1 MLFIGIS
8 FLLLLPSSASPHH
21 KWTHH
26 ISLHDNLQLSWTPF
40 HNDIHFELVGRTHGW
55 IALGFSMNGAMRGSD
70 IALGWIGSDGDVRFS
85 DRWAE
90 GNSAPI
96 MDMSQDY
103 VLMSGSENDTHTVIR
118 FSRPWDTCDS
128 VEDIQL
134 GVDTVRLI
142 WALGQ
147 EDPLGDSS
155 GVPSYHT
162 PSFRGVRSVYLK
174 ELPYKK
180 IHPTQENDVLSWDL
194 VGRNL
199 LLPNDHTHYWCQI
212 FKAPKMNRKHHM
224 IGFEPVLQKGNE
236 KYLHHMVLYEC
247 HVHDGSTEKWFEAHV
262 GKEGAAC
269 YSPNMP
275 PEWSFCLA
283 TNSWAWAVG
292 SEGET
297 LPDHV
302 GMPLGEEFGGATYF
316 MLEIHYDNPSRDPI
330 EDSSGIRIFY
340 TPNLREHDTAMLLIG
355 TEVNFL
361 HLIPPHQEGFTSL
374 GRCVSDCTKNG
385 LPSEGITLING
396 VLHSHLA
403 SRKMKIRHLRN
414 GKELPVILKDDHY
427 DFNYQVARIPPKETQ
442 VLPGDELLL
451 ECQYETRNRSKPTFG
466 GLSTREEMCIAFI
479 LYYPRAPLADCRSL
493 PTLDTVMSALQ
504 IKSIYGTAFEKLVA
518 FMKDIGS
525 NGHMV

>member
-70 IALGWIGSDGDVRFS
+70 IAL
-85 DRWAE
+85 E

-194 VGRNL
+194 
-199 LLPNDHTHYWCQI
+199 
-212 FKAPKMNRKHHM
+212 
-224 IGFEPVLQKGNE
+224 
-236 KYLHHMVLYEC
+236 C

-283 TNSWAWAVG
+283 TNSWAW
-292 SEGET
+292 
-297 LPDHV
+297 
-302 GMPLGEEFGGATYF
+302 
-316 MLEIHYDNPSRDPI
+316 
-330 EDSSGIRIFY
+330 
-340 TPNLREHDTAMLLIG
+340 
-355 TEVNFL
+355 
-361 HLIPPHQEGFTSL
+361 
-374 GRCVSDCTKNG
+374 G

-451 ECQYETRNRSKPTFG
+451 ECQTMLPKMLLNYEKTKFPRVFNVSTKKNEMSKACHSSRRKKKELSTDIKLTRDLYEYLKARSKSSNLTLCSLLLAISTIILTF
-466 GLSTREEMCIAFI
+466 L
-479 LYYPRAPLADCRSL
+479 
-493 PTLDTVMSALQ
+493 
-504 IKSIYGTAFEKLVA
+504 
-518 FMKDIGS
+518 
-525 NGHMV
+525 